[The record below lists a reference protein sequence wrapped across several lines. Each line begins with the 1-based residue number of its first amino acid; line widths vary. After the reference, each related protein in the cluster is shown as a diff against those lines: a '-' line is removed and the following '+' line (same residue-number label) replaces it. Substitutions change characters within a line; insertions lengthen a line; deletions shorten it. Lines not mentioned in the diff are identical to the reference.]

1 MTGKRSSFGAAV
13 VAVILV
19 SDLLAAAPA
28 NTNGYKTIEALYA
41 AYKSATEARDWESLF
56 LLGTPERQD
65 AEVLMLAVTAATSND
80 ATLRSLVEKHG
91 ANWKQF
97 DHAWTDDDN
106 QRFMQEAP
114 TLAAALG
121 KQVSGK
127 KKLFV
132 AATSYL
138 HKKSEPGSTKPREL
152 TRLIRHGTTAEG
164 ESIESVTFLE
174 SISDAQGNPM
184 GQVTRE
190 HSVVSHM
197 WFRQIGGQWYL
208 ATQKEMTITK

>member
-1 MTGKRSSFGAAV
+1 MTGKCSCFGAAV
-13 VAVILV
+13 VAAIAV
-19 SDLLAAAPA
+19 SALLAAEPA
-28 NTNGYKTIEALYA
+28 NSNGYRTIEELYA
-41 AYKSATEARDWESLF
+41 AYKSATEARDWKALF
-56 LLGTPERQD
+56 VLGTPERQD
-65 AEVLMLAVTAATSND
+65 AEVLMLTVTAATSND
-80 ATLRSLVEKHG
+80 AILRSLVEKHG

-97 DHAWTDDDN
+97 DHAWTGDDN

-127 KKLFV
+127 TELFV

-138 HKKSEPGSTKPREL
+138 HRKREPGSTKPREL
-152 TRLIRHGTTAEG
+152 TRLIRRGTTAEG

-174 SISDAQGNPM
+174 RISDAQGNQT
-184 GQVTRE
+184 GQFMRT

-197 WFRQIGGQWYL
+197 WFRQIDGRWYL
-208 ATQKEMTITK
+208 ATQKDMANAK